1 MNQPTGLRGILANF
15 GSTQTVVCKR
25 KQISARNYVE
35 PCSFDAAVDAEVN
48 RFCDAFFALGVKRI
62 IRSVGGLQLCGNV
75 NGRENSAGACT
86 GRDLTRGEI
95 EPRVAISPTR
105 SVIRPCG
112 VTIGQSCEGVSRRA
126 GGVLL
131 IGGQDA
137 GRRRCNAQIEIAEI
151 RGHHRTVGKAAD
163 EFNPR
168 RYITDLVCRG
178 GIGEVDVIVARVEI
192 ESDLSDTSAAGAR
205 SIDDF
210 EQIS

>member
-1 MNQPTGLRGILANF
+1 MPSARLGNYARG

-35 PCSFDAAVDAEVN
+35 PCSFDAAVDAEVY

-75 NGRENSAGACT
+75 NGRENSASACT

-95 EPRVAISPTR
+95 EPRVAISPTG

-112 VTIGQSCEGVSRRA
+112 VAIGQRGEGVSRRA
-126 GGVLL
+126 GRVLL

-137 GRRRCNAQIEIAEI
+137 CCRRCNTQIEIAEI

-163 EFNPR
+163 EFYPR
-168 RYITDLVCRG
+168 SYITDLVCRG
-178 GIGEVDVIVARVEI
+178 GVGEVNVVVARIEI
-192 ESDLSDTSAAGAR
+192 KADFIDTGASAA
-205 SIDDF
+205 
-210 EQIS
+210 